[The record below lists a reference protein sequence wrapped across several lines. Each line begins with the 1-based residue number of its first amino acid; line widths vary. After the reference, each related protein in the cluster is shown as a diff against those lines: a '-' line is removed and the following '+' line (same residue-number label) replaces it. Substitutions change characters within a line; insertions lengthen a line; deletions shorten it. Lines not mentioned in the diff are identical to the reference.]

1 MSKFA
6 SRTISSFVA
15 ALPLALAVAG
25 SSVSA
30 QTMEPHDP
38 LVRPG
43 MFYAGGNLGMMAQ
56 TKFKCGTVEICNRP
70 LVGAKLF
77 AGWRVT
83 PGLAFEINRYYLGK
97 SEKEDATPGAV
108 GGQFATPTTLGVT
121 ERNSGVGFGINWEIE
136 TFRELTSHVR
146 LGIARME
153 NEVTLLDE
161 DAGLVTQK
169 SFKARPYIGV
179 GLSMQLTQ
187 NLRFQSSVDWL
198 RSPSNNHIYLFST
211 GISFEN

>member
-1 MSKFA
+1 
-6 SRTISSFVA
+6 
-15 ALPLALAVAG
+15 
-25 SSVSA
+25 
-30 QTMEPHDP
+30 
-38 LVRPG
+38 
-43 MFYAGGNLGMMAQ
+43 
-56 TKFKCGTVEICNRP
+56 
-70 LVGAKLF
+70 
-77 AGWRVT
+77 
-83 PGLAFEINRYYLGK
+83 
-97 SEKEDATPGAV
+97 V